1 MIFDT
6 TTNTTT
12 TLISL
17 HLHHNPTD
25 TAMPP
30 RLALDPPLLNAA
42 CPWATDLSYLR
53 ALYNSPSTGAVT
65 TRTSLVDGYPHD
77 DKVNTFVFFDPAQ
90 PSSVTGVF
98 PRSFPAAVDSNAA
111 SLNSFGLSPIKL
123 AEYLVFARTLA
134 DEAIAAGRTP
144 KPIII
149 SVTGSTPEDTGK
161 AISAV
166 LAAAGGIKAPLAVE
180 VNLSCPNVPGHPPPA
195 YDAQG
200 LADYLAAFPSNP
212 SLPVG
217 LKTPPY
223 THADQ
228 FTMLVSAVAANRD
241 KVSFLTSTNTLGNCL
256 VLAGDKP
263 ALPEQG
269 FGGMAGPGI
278 HPLSLGNV
286 ATLRR
291 LLDSAGLQAVDI
303 VGVGG
308 VSDSAGYARMRAA
321 GARFVGVATA
331 LGRHGP
337 AVFDAILAP
346 RARL

>member
-1 MIFDT
+1 
-6 TTNTTT
+6 
-12 TLISL
+12 
-17 HLHHNPTD
+17 
-25 TAMPP
+25 MPP

-53 ALYNSPSTGAVT
+53 ALYASPSTGGIT

-77 DKVNTFVFFDPAQ
+77 DAVNTFVFFDPANGAS
-90 PSSVTGVF
+90 PTSVF
-98 PRSFPAAVDSNAA
+98 PRAFPADADANAA

-123 AEYLVFARTLA
+123 ATYLEFARTLA
-134 DEAIAAGRTP
+134 DEARAAGRKP
-144 KPIII
+144 KPIVI
-149 SVTGSTPEDTGK
+149 SVTGSTPEDTGA
-161 AISAV
+161 AIRAV
-166 LAAAGGIKAPLAVE
+166 LAAAPRINAPLAIE

-195 YDAQG
+195 YDARG
-200 LADYLAAFPSNP
+200 LADYLAAFPADP
-212 SLPVG
+212 AVPVG

-228 FTMLVSAVAANRD
+228 FSMLVAAVAANQD

-256 VLAGDKP
+256 VLRGTEP
-263 ALPEQG
+263 ALPELG

-291 LLDSAGLQAVDI
+291 LLDAAGLSHIDL

-308 VSDSAGYARMRAA
+308 VSDAAGYARMRAA

-337 AVFDAILAP
+337 AVFDTILAP

>member
-1 MIFDT
+1 
-6 TTNTTT
+6 
-12 TLISL
+12 
-17 HLHHNPTD
+17 
-25 TAMPP
+25 MPP

-53 ALYNSPSTGAVT
+53 ALYASPSTGAIT

-77 DKVNTFVFFDPAQ
+77 DAVNTFVFFDPAH

-98 PRSFPAAVDSNAA
+98 PQSFPASADSNSA

-123 AEYLVFARTLA
+123 AEYLSFAATLA
-134 DEAIAAGRTP
+134 DEALAAGRKP
-144 KPIII
+144 KPIVI
-149 SVTGSTPEDTGK
+149 SVTGSTPQDTGA
-161 AISAV
+161 AIRAV
-166 LAAAGGIKAPLAVE
+166 LAAAPRIKAPLAIE

-195 YDAQG
+195 YDATG

-212 SLPVG
+212 PLPVG

-228 FTMLVSAVAANRD
+228 FAMLVAAVAANRD

-256 VLAGDKP
+256 VLQGEAP
-263 ALPEQG
+263 ALPELG
-269 FGGMAGPGI
+269 FGGMAGPAI

-291 LLDSAGLQAVDI
+291 LLDASGLADVDL

-308 VSDSAGYARMRAA
+308 VADAAGYARMRAA